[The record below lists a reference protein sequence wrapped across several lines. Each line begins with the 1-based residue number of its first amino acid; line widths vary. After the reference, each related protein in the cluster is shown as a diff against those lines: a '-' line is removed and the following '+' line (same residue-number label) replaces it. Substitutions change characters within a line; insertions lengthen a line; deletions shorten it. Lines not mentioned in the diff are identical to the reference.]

1 MNDVQND
8 IRRAVGLTPE
18 RTLHRIVQRTGHIV
32 TEGQIETAGKAYVK
46 ASVWTMGAEAVIDGL
61 RLVGRTLW
69 MLAVIAGLGYAG
81 LMIWKHWPAIV
92 RWL

>member
-1 MNDVQND
+1 MNEIQRD

-18 RTLHRIVQRTGHIV
+18 RTLHRVVQRTGHVV

-69 MLAVIAGLGYAG
+69 TLGVLAGLGYAG
-81 LMIWKHWPAIV
+81 LMIWKHWHAIV

>member
-1 MNDVQND
+1 MNEIQDD
-8 IRRAVGLTPE
+8 MRRSLGHTPA
-18 RTLHRIVQRTGHIV
+18 RALHSIVQRTGHVV

-69 MLAVIAGLGYAG
+69 MAAVYAGLAYAG